1 MANRNKKTTQI
12 IYIGMFVALMAI
24 CSWICI
30 PTAVPV
36 TLQTFAV
43 FAAISILGLKNSVTA
58 ILVYIILG
66 IVGVPVFAGF
76 RGGVG
81 ALFSPTGG
89 YVIGFIGTAIVS
101 GVLINK
107 FGKKQWVMFFS
118 MAAGL
123 LVCYIFGTA
132 WILLFYADGISVAG
146 ITAVMYYCVIPF
158 VVPDIVKIILAII
171 LDKKVSRFMHLD

>member
-1 MANRNKKTTQI
+1 MANRNRKTTQI

-43 FAAISILGLKNSVTA
+43 FAAIAILGMKNSVTA
-58 ILVYIILG
+58 IIVYIVLG
-66 IVGVPVFAGF
+66 IAGVPVFAGF
-76 RGGVG
+76 RGGIG

-89 YVIGFIGTAIVS
+89 YVIGFVGMAIVS
-101 GVLINK
+101 GALINK
-107 FGKKQWVMFFS
+107 FGKKQGVMFFS

-123 LVCYIFGTA
+123 LVCYVFGTV
-132 WILLFYADGISVAG
+132 WILMLYADGIYGAG
-146 ITAVMYYCVIPF
+146 IVAVLTYCVFPF
-158 VVPDIVKIILAII
+158 VITDIVKIILAII